1 MIRKTRFFLAAVAGL
16 ALTLPSWAQTSTWK
30 IDSAHSSAQFSV
42 RHLMISNVRGEFAR
56 VEGALQLD
64 ENDITRSSAE
74 ATIDANSLNTRE
86 ARRDTHLKSADFFDV
101 ANHPTIR
108 FQSRKVEKA
117 GEGALRVTGDLTIR
131 GVTKEV
137 VLDVEGPTPAITG
150 TRGEM
155 RRGATATTRINRQDF
170 GVSWNRKLD
179 AGGVVVGDEVKI
191 TIDLELVKQAESA
204 ASNSK

>member
-108 FQSRKVEKA
+108 FQSRRSRRSSGGCRTA
-117 GEGALRVTGDLTIR
+117 PR
-131 GVTKEV
+131 GC
-137 VLDVEGPTPAITG
+137 
-150 TRGEM
+150 
-155 RRGATATTRINRQDF
+155 
-170 GVSWNRKLD
+170 
-179 AGGVVVGDEVKI
+179 
-191 TIDLELVKQAESA
+191 
-204 ASNSK
+204 